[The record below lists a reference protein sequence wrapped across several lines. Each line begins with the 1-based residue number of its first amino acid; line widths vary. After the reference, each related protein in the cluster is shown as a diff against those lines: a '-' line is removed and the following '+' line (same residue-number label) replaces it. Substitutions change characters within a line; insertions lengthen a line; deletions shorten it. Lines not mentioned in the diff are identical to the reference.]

1 MTGFIIG
8 TIFGCI
14 VTVSVMSILLV
25 SKEDKVDILLYDR
38 NKVTLKDC
46 DIMYMRGY
54 TTVLD
59 SGELLGFTKE
69 Y

>member
-1 MTGFIIG
+1 MIGFIIG

-14 VTVSVMSILLV
+14 MTVSIMSILLV
-25 SKEDKVDILLYDR
+25 SKEDNVDILLYDR
-38 NKVTLKDC
+38 NKVTLEDC